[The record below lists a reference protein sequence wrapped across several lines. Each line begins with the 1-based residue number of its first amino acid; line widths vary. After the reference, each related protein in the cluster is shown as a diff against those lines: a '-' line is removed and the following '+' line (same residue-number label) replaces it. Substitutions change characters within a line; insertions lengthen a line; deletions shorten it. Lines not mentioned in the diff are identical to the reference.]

1 MLIVVRAL
9 QPHWWRA
16 KQQSSGGRMPVI
28 GPVAKIIATFDLVPG
43 FGGINSNLNL
53 NTIIELQMRPQR
65 ARVSRQKLV
74 M

>member
-16 KQQSSGGRMPVI
+16 CQQSSGGGMPVI
-28 GPVAKIIATFDLVPG
+28 GHVAKIIATFDLVPG